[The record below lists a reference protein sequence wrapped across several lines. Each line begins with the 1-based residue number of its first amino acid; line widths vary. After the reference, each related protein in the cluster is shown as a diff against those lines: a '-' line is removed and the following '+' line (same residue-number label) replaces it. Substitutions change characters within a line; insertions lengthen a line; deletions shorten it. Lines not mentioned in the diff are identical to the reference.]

1 MKTNSGSSNL
11 SDSPAAQPVCPS
23 VLTPAEVIQTYD
35 DVRWEEF
42 TLEYLG
48 AEQPAYAFI
57 EPKGGAGDK
66 GRDIVAHTVAPPASG
81 PVDIFQCKAYEAALT
96 PSSIWVEL
104 GKLCVF
110 THRGDYPVPR
120 KYMFMAPH
128 GVGTKLG
135 DLLKKPVELRRQ
147 LISNWPTHCEGKI
160 SASEKFPLSGSLK
173 FFVES
178 FDFSRV
184 GYVPVHDLLAQ
195 HRRTP
200 HWHQRFKR
208 DYPIRPE
215 AEPPSTTPQP
225 HELRYIEQLFA
236 AYGDH
241 LKIPI
246 KDMAGLSAQ
255 PILAEHLHRSRTDF
269 FMADSLNRFYRDQ
282 FPGGAFEH
290 VKKQVLDG
298 VVEVAESDHAD
309 GLARVR
315 ATVQSA
321 IALTL
326 SKTDYTPYIEPG
338 DKKGVC
344 HHLAN
349 DDKLKWVKK

>member
-1 MKTNSGSSNL
+1 MRRRSRANGWRTGGRPAGAGGRRTCFSRKGLTHCPGYIGYDGWHLQFLGPCWTMKTNSGSSNL

-135 DLLKKPVELRRQ
+135 D
-147 LISNWPTHCEGKI
+147 
-160 SASEKFPLSGSLK
+160 
-173 FFVES
+173 
-178 FDFSRV
+178 
-184 GYVPVHDLLAQ
+184 
-195 HRRTP
+195 
-200 HWHQRFKR
+200 
-208 DYPIRPE
+208 
-215 AEPPSTTPQP
+215 
-225 HELRYIEQLFA
+225 
-236 AYGDH
+236 
-241 LKIPI
+241 
-246 KDMAGLSAQ
+246 
-255 PILAEHLHRSRTDF
+255 
-269 FMADSLNRFYRDQ
+269 
-282 FPGGAFEH
+282 
-290 VKKQVLDG
+290 
-298 VVEVAESDHAD
+298 
-309 GLARVR
+309 
-315 ATVQSA
+315 
-321 IALTL
+321 
-326 SKTDYTPYIEPG
+326 
-338 DKKGVC
+338 
-344 HHLAN
+344 
-349 DDKLKWVKK
+349 